1 MEEKGGDGL
10 PIRIFVDQ
18 GHNPSGANAGAEGY
32 GLREQDVNYQVGTRL
47 AQLLGGDPRF
57 EVRVSRST
65 PTQALGN
72 SNAASLQARVNLAN
86 TWPADYFVSVHCNA
100 NRNPDINGSEVYVYR
115 EGTQP
120 TGWPS
125 TCCKA
130 CVNRRVPGTTGC
142 GSTPRCTCCARR
154 TCPPSWWSWL
164 TSPTWGTPGSSRR
177 TRSPSPR
184 GSTRGF

>member
-65 PTQALGN
+65 PTPVA
-72 SNAASLQARVNLAN
+72 
-86 TWPADYFVSVHCNA
+86 
-100 NRNPDINGSEVYVYR
+100 
-115 EGTQP
+115 
-120 TGWPS
+120 
-125 TCCKA
+125 
-130 CVNRRVPGTTGC
+130 
-142 GSTPRCTCCARR
+142 
-154 TCPPSWWSWL
+154 
-164 TSPTWGTPGSSRR
+164 PGSL
-177 TRSPSPR
+177 PPCPA
-184 GSTRGF
+184 STATT